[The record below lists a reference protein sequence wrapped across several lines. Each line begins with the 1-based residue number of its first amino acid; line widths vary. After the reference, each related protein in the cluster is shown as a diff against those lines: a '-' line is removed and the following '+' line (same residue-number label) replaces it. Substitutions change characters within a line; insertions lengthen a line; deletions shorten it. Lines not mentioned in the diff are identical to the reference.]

1 MNGKNKRIKGCWSRG
16 LGKKNIQKITNKPKG
31 LYNLPNFSFPSDVIL
46 TSTQINLAKTF
57 EKFYHLNI
65 EEDFVFNKNT
75 NYACI
80 NLKQKH
86 FNNGTVR
93 ITKPG
98 IYILRENITFEPNA
112 NNDFMPRPSQMGP
125 TGQYPAGAG
134 GAYHLGFFAAITI
147 ETNGV
152 ILDLNGKK
160 IKQSKLHNLQQR
172 FYANIELG
180 SAPFIPSQGPVVE
193 GFSTDD
199 TYNPGTNVLI
209 KNGIL
214 GLSSHHGIHGNLQ
227 GKSVILQDL
236 IVENFE
242 VAGIALNG
250 ASHSIFD
257 GITIR
262 NTNLDVKVLSAYSQ
276 ARFIRPFLKDVA
288 GITHNGKTGSE
299 ILTALQIALDEA
311 RDSVMLGNIPV
322 SPLFGNQH
330 STDGYDGNVYALV
343 LNVNGVVINDFI
355 TTRPVNA
362 VGNQYIYLQNINIS
376 NIISRPVEIIA
387 ISAPPDT
394 GGAYGGSRQ
403 VGPFGDVLDINFV
416 KDIAEKYTT
425 DTSKK
430 LLADAQLFIAK
441 AKNAGNGTF
450 GTTNISQ
457 PIVNWSEYTTK
468 ILTDVMN
475 NSNYY
480 FVKGGD
486 SMGHSM
492 KGNIGF
498 FISAGTN
505 IEARGVTISNVKSKG
520 AFVGLNSNND
530 VNSARGGNTRGIII
544 TGSSTINLNSP
555 TISGI
560 TTENSNSTALSSET
574 L

>member
-1 MNGKNKRIKGCWSRG
+1 MNGKNKRIKGCWARG
-16 LGKKNIQKITNKPKG
+16 DGIKRPPRIPNKPKR
-31 LYNLPNFSFPSDVIL
+31 LYNLPNFSFPSDVIF
-46 TSTQINLAKTF
+46 TSTQINLINTF
-57 EKFYHLNI
+57 KKFYHLNI
-65 EEDFVFNKNT
+65 EEEYVFNSNT
-75 NYACI
+75 NYTCI
-80 NLKQKH
+80 NLRQQH
-86 FNNGTVR
+86 FNSGTVR

-98 IYILRENITFEPNA
+98 IYILRENITFEPNPH
-112 NNDFMPRPSQMGP
+112 NDFMPLSSQMGP

-152 ILDLNGKK
+152 ILDLNGKE

-209 KNGIL
+209 KNGSL

-227 GKSVILQDL
+227 GRSVILQDL

-276 ARFIRPFLKDVA
+276 ARFIRPFLKDVS
-288 GITHNGKTGSE
+288 GITHNGKTGSQ
-299 ILTALQIALDEA
+299 ILTALQNALDEA
-311 RDSVMLGNIPV
+311 RDAVRLGNVPL
-322 SPLFGNQH
+322 SSLFGNQH
-330 STDGYDGNVYALV
+330 STDGYDGNVYGLL
-343 LNVNGVVINDFI
+343 LNVNGVVVNDFI
-355 TTRPVNA
+355 TTRPATA
-362 VGNQYIYLQNINIS
+362 VGNKYIYLQNIDIS
-376 NIISRPVEIIA
+376 GIISRPVEIIA

-403 VGPFGDVLDINFV
+403 VGPFGDVLDIKFV
-416 KDIAEKYTT
+416 EDTSGKYTT
-425 DTSKK
+425 DISKK
-430 LLADAQLFIAK
+430 ILTDAQLFIAK

-457 PIVNWSEYTTK
+457 SIVNWSEDTTK

-498 FISAGTN
+498 FISAATN
-505 IEARGVTISNVKSKG
+505 IEARGVTITNVESKG
-520 AFVGLNSNND
+520 TSVGLNSDND
-530 VNSARGGNTRGIII
+530 ANSARGGNTRGIII